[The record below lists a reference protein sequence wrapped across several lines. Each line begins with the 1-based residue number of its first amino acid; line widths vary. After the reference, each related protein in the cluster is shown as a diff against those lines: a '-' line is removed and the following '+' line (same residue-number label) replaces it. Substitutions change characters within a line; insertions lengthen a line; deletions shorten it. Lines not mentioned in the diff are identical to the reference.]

1 MKVAMRAIFKS
12 KRKYVRF
19 VNMRGYYYMEE
30 SLTGRIKETF
40 GKNLITESFERL
52 GE

>member
-1 MKVAMRAIFKS
+1 
-12 KRKYVRF
+12 
-19 VNMRGYYYMEE
+19 MEE

-52 GE
+52 GEWTKKAYHNGEGD